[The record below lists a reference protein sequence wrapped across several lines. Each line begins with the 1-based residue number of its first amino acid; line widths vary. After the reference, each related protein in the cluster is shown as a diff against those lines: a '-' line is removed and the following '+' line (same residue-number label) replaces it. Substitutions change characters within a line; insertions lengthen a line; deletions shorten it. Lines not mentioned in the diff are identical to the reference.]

1 MDRTRKIEEYFSI
14 LEKIKQLEF
23 EAKKL
28 EFEADISATELNS
41 IAQAQTRNTA
51 LGSLNSQVEDMG
63 SSLNEVS

>member
-1 MDRTRKIEEYFSI
+1 MARKIEEYFSI

-51 LGSLNSQVEDMG
+51 PGSLNSQVEDMG
-63 SSLNEVS
+63 ISLNEVS